1 MAKSY
6 RVHEFAELAG
16 VTVKTLHH
24 YDRLGLLKP
33 ARTRAGYRAYTT
45 AHLARLEQIIALKS
59 LDIPLRQIRAVLDRD
74 PLPLRAM
81 FRQQREVLEEKRRAL
96 DRAID
101 ALAQAEDAIGR
112 DDASETAILQ
122 QVITAMHMQ
131 DVDAMR
137 KYFSEE
143 AWEQWKHYYADWP
156 SPEWRTLYREV
167 SAALDED
174 PSSEVAQALAE
185 RWLSLAKSQP
195 AGAIRTGLIKAWADR
210 EHWPA
215 ALKRR
220 LVEFDVERTTEFI
233 NEALWLRYDR
243 EREQRARDGEAPP
256 RASPSRRALFHEWKQ
271 LVESDPSGPEVRTLA
286 ARWRDLLDQ
295 ESGGNE
301 EIKADVMRAF
311 RRRHVWPTGMKRYWA
326 SLYETDV
333 DTWDRVAEFIDQ
345 ATSRL

>member
-16 VTVKTLHH
+16 VTVKALHH

-33 ARTRAGYRAYTT
+33 ARTPAGYRAYN
-45 AHLARLEQIIALKS
+45 AVHLARLEQIVALKS
-59 LDIPLRQIRAVLDRD
+59 LGIPLKQIRTILERD

-101 ALAQAEDAIGR
+101 ALAHAEDAIER
-112 DDASETAILQ
+112 DEASETAILQ

-137 KYFSEE
+137 QYFSEE
-143 AWEQWKHYYADWP
+143 AWEQWKQYYADWP

-167 SAALDED
+167 SAALGDD
-174 PSSEVAQALAE
+174 PSSDRVQALAT
-185 RWLSLAKSQP
+185 RWLSLAQSKP
-195 AGAIRTGLIKAWADR
+195 AGAVRTGHLKAWADR
-210 EHWPA
+210 EHWPP

-220 LVEFDVERTTEFI
+220 LVEFDIERTTEFI

-243 EREQRARDGEAPP
+243 EREERARNGEVAP
-256 RASPSRRALFHEWKQ
+256 RASPSRRALFHEWKH
-271 LVESDPSGPEVRTLA
+271 LVGTDPTVPAARSLA

-295 ESGGNE
+295 ETGGDE

-311 RRRHVWPTGMKRYWA
+311 RSRQVWPTGMKRYWA

-333 DTWDRVAEFIDQ
+333 DTWDRVAEFIERATAQ
-345 ATSRL
+345 A

>member
-6 RVHEFAELAG
+6 RVHEFAALAG

-24 YDRLGLLKP
+24 YDRLGVLKP
-33 ARTRAGYRAYTT
+33 ARTRSGYRAYTI
-45 AHLARLEQIIALKS
+45 AHLARLEQIMALKS
-59 LDIPLRQIRAVLDRD
+59 LGIPLKQIRAVLERD
-74 PLPLRAM
+74 PLPLRAT
-81 FRQQREVLEEKRRAL
+81 FRQQREVLQEKRRAL
-96 DRAID
+96 DRAIE
-101 ALAQAEDAIGR
+101 ALEQAEDAIGR

-122 QVITAMHMQ
+122 QVITVMHIQ
-131 DVDAMR
+131 NVDAMR
-137 KYFSEE
+137 KYFSDE

-156 SPEWRTLYREV
+156 SPEWRTLYRDV

-174 PSSEVAQALAE
+174 PSSDVAQALAE

-195 AGAIRTGLIKAWADR
+195 AGAIRTGLMKAWADR

-233 NEALWLRYDR
+233 NEALWIRYDR
-243 EREQRARDGEAPP
+243 EREQRAREGEVPP
-256 RASPSRRALFHEWKQ
+256 RASPSRRAMFHEWKQ
-271 LVESDPSGPEVRTLA
+271 LVGSDPSGPAARTLA
-286 ARWRDLLDQ
+286 ARWRELLDL
-295 ESGGNE
+295 ESGGDE

-311 RRRHVWPTGMKRYWA
+311 RSRQVWPTGMKRYWA

-333 DTWDRVAEFIDQ
+333 DTWDRVAEFIEQ
-345 ATSRL
+345 ATAGL